1 ARAERVAERRGVLDW
16 KKFLFEEHRS
26 LVELRRMKVE
36 DRRRLLRKNATCL
49 SLFISAKQVFGRVKD
64 EWDDMKH
71 DLDQAALGYMKEL
84 VVIAKEVEEL

>member
-1 ARAERVAERRGVLDW
+1 AEEKPVGKEEEYLE
-16 KKFLFEEHRS
+16 KFLPFKFQG
-26 LVELRRMKVE
+26 LDELRRMKEE

-49 SLFISAKQVFGRVKD
+49 SLFISAKQLFGRLKD

-84 VVIAKEVEEL
+84 VVIAKEPEEL